1 VSAIHQLSYY
11 VLRMTTKI
19 HYNYFPRQNRLV
31 FIMEA
36 QCVIFVVETER

>member
-19 HYNYFPRQNRLV
+19 HDNYFPRQNGMV

-36 QCVIFVVETER
+36 ECVIFVVETER